1 MHSLIINVSLN
12 LAVNVLERV
21 ELLKKTIQT
30 SQV

>member
-1 MHSLIINVSLN
+1 MHSLIIKVSLN